1 MRLNFLRLKLFS
13 LLFLSLTIALLSP
26 ILINQVNSNSSE
38 EIEQDKEMTE
48 KQSKSRSLYE
58 SGVQKSEEDKFEEAL
73 KDLDKALE
81 YDPENIAVL
90 PG

>member
-1 MRLNFLRLKLFS
+1 MRLNFLRLELFS

-26 ILINQVNSNSSE
+26 ILINQFNSNSSE

-48 KQSKSRSLYE
+48 KQSKARSLYE